1 MSQDTQSKNADNTQ
15 WLDQMLDR
23 QRKAFNAARPEELS
37 VRQDRLDRLIALL
50 AENDKA
56 LCEAMNEDYGNRS
69 EVQSMITDVMSAIT
83 FAKYCKSN
91 LKSWAAPSRRS
102 MQFPLGL
109 IGAKGEVRFEPKGV
123 IGIISPWN
131 FPINLAFGPLAQV
144 LAAGNRAMIKP
155 SEFTPVT
162 SNLIA
167 ELVAHHFA
175 PEEVSVA
182 TGGVE
187 VAQAFSSLPFD
198 HLVFTG
204 STETGRKVMQAAAE
218 NLVPV
223 TLELGGKSPTIISRS
238 ADLERA
244 GSRIVTGKMMNAGQ
258 ICLAPDY
265 LLVPEEMEDGVIAAL
280 ELGVM
285 DQYPTLRDNP
295 DYANVINDKQFER
308 LQNMVADAR
317 DKGAEVIEINP
328 ADEDFSAGNQR
339 KMPLTVIRNP
349 TDDMQA
355 MQEEIFGP
363 VLPVI
368 TYGQIE
374 EAIDFVNDRDR
385 PLGLYYFGDN
395 SSEREK
401 VLSQTISGGVT
412 LNDVVFHVSAEDMPF
427 GGIGPSGIGCYH
439 GLEGFKEFS
448 HARSVYTQPKM
459 DVAGLGG
466 LKPPYG
472 ERAKKLLHFMA
483 RK

>member
-1 MSQDTQSKNADNTQ
+1 MSQDTQSKNQEDTQ
-15 WLDQMLDR
+15 WLNQMLDR
-23 QRKAFNAARPEELS
+23 QRKAFNAARPEQLS

-69 EVQSMITDVMSAIT
+69 EVQSMLTDVMSAIN

-91 LKSWAAPSRRS
+91 VKDWSAPSRRS
-102 MQFPLGL
+102 LQFPLGL
-109 IGAKGEVRFEPKGV
+109 MGAKGEVRFEPKGV
-123 IGIISPWN
+123 VGIISPWN
-131 FPINLAFGPLAQV
+131 FPVNLAFGPLAQV

-162 SNLIA
+162 SNLIT
-167 ELVAHHFA
+167 ELVAHNFA
-175 PEEVSVA
+175 PEEVNVA

-187 VAQAFSSLPFD
+187 VAKAFSALPFD

-204 STETGRKVMQAAAE
+204 STETGRKVMQAAAK

-223 TLELGGKSPTIISRS
+223 TLELGGKSPTIIGRS

-244 GSRIVTGKMMNAGQ
+244 GSRIVTGKTMNAGQ

-295 DYANVINDKQFER
+295 DYANIINDEQFER
-308 LQNMVADAR
+308 LRNMVADAR
-317 DKGAEVIEINP
+317 DKGAQVIEVNP
-328 ADEDFSAGNQR
+328 ADEDFAKGNQR
-339 KMPLTVIRNP
+339 KMPLTIIRNP
-349 TDDMQA
+349 TDGMQA
-355 MQEEIFGP
+355 MQQEIFGP

-368 TYGQIE
+368 TYGKID

-395 SSEREK
+395 SSERDK
-401 VLSQTISGGVT
+401 VLGNTISGGVT
-412 LNDVVFHVSAEDMPF
+412 VNDVIFHVSAEDMPF
-427 GGIGPSGIGCYH
+427 GGIGPSGMGCYH
-439 GLEGFKEFS
+439 GIEGFKEFS
-448 HARSVYTQPKM
+448 HARSVYTQPKL

-472 ERAKKLLHFMA
+472 ERARKVLHFMA